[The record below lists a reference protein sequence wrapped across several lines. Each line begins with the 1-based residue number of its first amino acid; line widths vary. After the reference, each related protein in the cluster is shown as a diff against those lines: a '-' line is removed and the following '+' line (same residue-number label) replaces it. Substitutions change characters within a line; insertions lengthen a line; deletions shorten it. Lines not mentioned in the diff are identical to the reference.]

1 VEYHN
6 EITTMIGQTISHYR
20 ILQKLGEGG
29 MGVVYKAEDT
39 SLERI
44 VAIKTLPRRIAAS
57 NEERERFKRE
67 AKAAAALNHPNIAT
81 IYGIE
86 ELEDETFIVM
96 EYIQGKELSQQTG
109 SGPLPV
115 DQAVD
120 LALPIAE
127 GLNAAHRK
135 GIVHR
140 DIKSSNIMMSES
152 GQPKIMDF
160 GLAKVRGAAQ
170 VTKEGTTIGTAA
182 YMSPEQA
189 RGEEVDHRS
198 DIWSFGVLLYE
209 MIAGTRPFRSDYD
222 QAVVYAIL
230 NEDPPALTEVRPE
243 VPAEMEGI
251 VKRCLAKDP
260 DQRYQSIDETIGD
273 LKALRSPASD
283 STTAK
288 QPVMAGGRKRV
299 PVLLAGLAGLII
311 LVLGAL
317 YLFTPSESVTV
328 VQKSVAVLPFEN
340 LNRDEESEYFSD
352 GMTEDIITQLS
363 KIGELRV
370 ISRTSSMRY
379 KGTDKGLREIG
390 KELGVATLLEGSIRR
405 SGGRVR
411 ITSQLVDAETDE
423 HLWAEVYDRDLE
435 DIFEVQSDVA
445 QKIAA
450 ALQATLSP
458 VEKARIERQ
467 PTSNLSAYDYYLKGR
482 ENYRQYRERDNEYAI
497 EYFKKA
503 LVLDPDYSLAYAGLG
518 DAYAQRQW
526 RFGYP
531 LAWLD
536 SSIAMSEKALEI
548 DLNSA
553 EAYKALGLA
562 YEYKGWLRQALE
574 MNEKAVALNPSYQDA
589 VANTG
594 WTHWMLGNLNEGYRW
609 MRRSTVLNPADAQHH
624 FGIGTVLNTLGD
636 TARAREYMDK
646 ALDMQPDFEYAYWG
660 KVNLF
665 MVQGKHQ
672 EAIAESK
679 KLLEL
684 APDGITALNI
694 AGEAHFFAG
703 DFAEAVL
710 YFEKAAVIDRRV
722 FDRLA
727 VCYHRLGREDSARAL
742 CEIVE
747 QGVQNQLEQ
756 GSEHSFFPYALARVS
771 VVRGEK
777 EQVYRWLQK
786 AIQFGYRWYAYLAR
800 DPSFEEL
807 REEERFKSLVADLR
821 TRVNEMRK
829 KVEEYDR

>member
-1 VEYHN
+1 
-6 EITTMIGQTISHYR
+6 MIGETISHYR
-20 ILQKLGEGG
+20 VLKKLGEGG
-29 MGVVYKAEDT
+29 MGVVYKAVDI
-39 SLERI
+39 SLERT
-44 VAIKTLPRRIAAS
+44 VAIKTLPRRIAANS
-57 NEERERFKRE
+57 EERERFKRE
-67 AKAAAALNHPNIAT
+67 AKAAASLNHPNIAT

-86 ELEDETFIVM
+86 ELDEETFIVM
-96 EYIQGKELSQQTG
+96 EYIEGEELGRHTG
-109 SGPLPV
+109 SDPLPV
-115 DQAVD
+115 DRAIA
-120 LALPIAE
+120 LALAIAE
-127 GLNAAHRK
+127 GLSVAHRK

-140 DIKSSNIMMSES
+140 DIKSSNIMISES

-209 MIAGTRPFRSDYD
+209 MLSGRRPFQSDYD

-230 NEDPPALTEVRPE
+230 NEDPETLTELRAE
-243 VPAEMEGI
+243 VPADLAAVVM
-251 VKRCLAKDP
+251 RCLQKNP
-260 DQRYQSIDETIGD
+260 DQRYQSMGEAIGD
-273 LKALRSPASD
+273 LKALRSPASEG
-283 STTAK
+283 TTAK
-288 QPVMAGGRKRV
+288 HPVVAGGRRRL
-299 PVLLAGLAGLII
+299 PVLLAGLAALTIVI
-311 LVLGAL
+311 LGVL
-317 YLFTPSESVTV
+317 YFFTPSEAVSPDR
-328 VQKSVAVLPFEN
+328 KSVVVLPFEN
-340 LNRDEESEYFSD
+340 LNKDEESEYFSD

-363 KIGELRV
+363 KIGDLRV

-379 KGTDKGLREIG
+379 KGTGKGLREIG
-390 KELGVATLLEGSIRR
+390 RELGVATILEGSVRR

-423 HLWAEVYDRDLE
+423 HLWAEAYDRDLQ

-445 QKIAA
+445 QQIAA

-458 VEKARIERQ
+458 AERARIERE
-467 PTSNLSAYDYYLKGR
+467 PTNNLTAYDYYLKGR
-482 ENYRQYRERDNEYAI
+482 ENYRQYRERDNENAI
-497 EYFKKA
+497 EYFRRA
-503 LVLDPDYSLAYAGLG
+503 LELDPDYSLAYAGLG

-526 RFGYP
+526 RFGQP
-531 LAWLD
+531 LEWLD
-536 SSIAMSEKALEI
+536 SSIAMSERALEI
-548 DLNSA
+548 DPNSA

-574 MNEKAVALNPSYQDA
+574 ANQKAVALNPSYQDA

-594 WTHWMLGNLNEGYRW
+594 WVYWMLGDLEKGYQW
-609 MRRSTVLNPADAQHH
+609 MKRSTVLNPADAQHY

-660 KVNLF
+660 KINIL
-665 MVQGKHQ
+665 MVRGMHR

-679 KLLEL
+679 KLLEI
-684 APDGITALNI
+684 APDGITALNV
-694 AGEAHFFAG
+694 AGEAQFFAH
-703 DFAEAVL
+703 DFAEAAR
-710 YFEKAAVIDRRV
+710 YFERAAAIDRRV
-722 FDRLA
+722 SDRLA

-742 CEIVE
+742 CETID
-747 QGVQNQLEQ
+747 QMVQIQMEQ

-771 VVRGEK
+771 LLRGERQ
-777 EQVYRWLQK
+777 EAYRRLEM
-786 AIQFGYRWYAYLAR
+786 AIQLGYRWYAYLER

-807 REEERFKSLVADLR
+807 REDERFKNLVANLR
-821 TRVNEMRK
+821 ASVGEMRK